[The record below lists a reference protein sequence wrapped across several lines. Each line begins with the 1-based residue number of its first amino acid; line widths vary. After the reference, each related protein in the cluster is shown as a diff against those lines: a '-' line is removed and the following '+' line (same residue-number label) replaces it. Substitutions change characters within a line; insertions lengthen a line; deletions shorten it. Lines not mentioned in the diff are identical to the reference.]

1 MKNQRGVIKMRHA
14 ILIIAHKNLDQ
25 LIRLLS
31 VLQDDDFDIYIHLD
45 KKWKV
50 SDGDI
55 KKIINT
61 GENIAVLETRYS
73 GYLDTWSLC
82 KITLELVKEAL
93 NGKKNYSYFL
103 LLSGQDYPIKPI
115 SYIKNTLE
123 TFYPKPLIDVTPMA
137 KDNWIYSGFKWIRF
151 HPYYRL
157 VEKVTDVK
165 AIRKLMLMP
174 AYGIQFIITFL
185 LKSPYQRLKN
195 ENCSLYGGSA
205 WWILPVEIINLCLEE
220 YEKNS
225 KIVRAFKMKNTPE
238 ETFFQTMT
246 MRSRL
251 KDQVNVNDPYEILQ
265 NCMTYAYFFDDEHE
279 PTGHPYILTESNYE
293 MLKQRKEFFARK
305 FDITIDDKILDLIE
319 QNMLSEGT

>member
-1 MKNQRGVIKMRHA
+1 MRHA
-14 ILIIAHKNLDQ
+14 ILIIAHKNLEQ

-45 KKWKV
+45 KKWQV

-55 KKIINT
+55 KKLINA
-61 GENIAVLETRYS
+61 GENITVLGTRYS

-93 NGKKNYSYFL
+93 RKKKNYSYFL
-103 LLSGQDYPIKPI
+103 LLSGQDYPIKPM

-123 TFYPKPLIDVTPMA
+123 TLYPKPLIDVTPMA

-157 VEKVTDVK
+157 VEKITDVEV
-165 AIRKLMLMP
+165 IRKLMLMP
-174 AYGIQFIITFL
+174 AYGIQFIITLF

-225 KIVRAFKMKNTPE
+225 KIVRTFKMKNTPE

-279 PTGHPYILTESNYE
+279 PTGHPYILTERNYE

-319 QNMLSEGT
+319 QNMLSEVRK